1 MVAEIQVI
9 ITTLIGC
16 LPAVAAIVAAIF
28 NAIKNNSI
36 VNKATEATQVVI
48 DAKFS
53 STDKAIEDLTKSV
66 DQLTE
71 ENASLRTQLQMILEE
86 NAQLKKTI
94 TVLCSHIDKIEYQ
107 DGEV

>member
-1 MVAEIQVI
+1 MEVEIQVI
-9 ITTLIGC
+9 IATLTAC
-16 LPAVAAIVAAIF
+16 LPSLAAIIAAIV

-36 VNKATEATQVVI
+36 VNKATEATQITI
-48 DAKFS
+48 DTKFKC
-53 STDKAIEDLTKSV
+53 TTKAIEDLTKSV

>member
-1 MVAEIQVI
+1 MVIETQVI
-9 ITTLIGC
+9 IATLSAC
-16 LPAVAAIVAAIF
+16 LPSLAAIIAAII

-36 VNKATEATQVVI
+36 VNKATEATQITI
-48 DAKFS
+48 DTKFS
-53 STDKAIEDLTKSV
+53 STNKAIEDLTKSV
-66 DQLTE
+66 EQLTE
-71 ENASLRTQLQMILEE
+71 ENASLRTQMQMILEE

>member
-48 DAKFS
+48 DAKFKC
-53 STDKAIEDLTKSV
+53 TDKAIEDLTKSV

>member
-1 MVAEIQVI
+1 MEAEIQVI
-9 ITTLIGC
+9 ITTLVGC
-16 LPAVAAIVAAIF
+16 LPAIAAIVAAIF

-48 DAKFS
+48 DTKFS
-53 STDKAIEDLTKSV
+53 CTNKAIEDLTKSV
-66 DQLTE
+66 EQLTE
-71 ENASLRTQLQMILEE
+71 ENASLRTQMQMILEE

>member
-1 MVAEIQVI
+1 MEAEIQVI
-9 ITTLIGC
+9 LTTLIGC

-48 DAKFS
+48 DAKFKC
-53 STDKAIEDLTKSV
+53 TDKAIEDLTKSV